1 MESCGRTLTSMP
13 FSSRLSG
20 SAFISQYE
28 VGAIFGG
35 FPAVDRRVVQGQI
48 DGPGFETSSDA
59 VDAGEQF
66 RLCDR
71 NVQKTEDDRS
81 IRSNDRPKGIVQ
93 KVESRS
99 TFGRI

>member
-1 MESCGRTLTSMP
+1 MEWCGHTLTSTP

-35 FPAVDRRVVQGQI
+35 FPAVDRRVVQGQK
-48 DGPGFETSSDA
+48 DDPGFDTSD
-59 VDAGEQF
+59 VVNAGEQF

-71 NVQKTEDDRS
+71 NVQ
-81 IRSNDRPKGIVQ
+81 
-93 KVESRS
+93 
-99 TFGRI
+99 